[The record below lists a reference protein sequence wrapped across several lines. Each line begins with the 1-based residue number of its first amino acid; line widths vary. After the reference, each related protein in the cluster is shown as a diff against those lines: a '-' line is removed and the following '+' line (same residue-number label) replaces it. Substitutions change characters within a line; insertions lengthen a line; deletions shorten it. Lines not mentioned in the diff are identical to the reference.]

1 MASSTHFLPKLH
13 RAPHLALPPRPGA
26 THACS
31 DGPCM
36 IPKRSRRRATLPT
49 PTSSFPPSGVRVC
62 HSVPAGRSAFR
73 YVWAPLRLITF
84 KAGPMRGPTTQG
96 LTAWSRG
103 VSAVGPCATRG
114 GRPHLSHLPHLSSPV
129 LTCPTCPHL
138 AHLSSPV
145 LTWPHLSSPVPPV
158 LTWPHLASP
167 PFYKSLCPRRTR
179 SCPPRLARKGRQA
192 RRSRRCL
199 VAAVSERRL
208 AREDFG

>member
-36 IPKRSRRRATLPT
+36 IPKRSRRRATLPLT
-49 PTSSFPPSGVRVC
+49 DFLVSSFRCEGLSLCP
-62 HSVPAGRSAFR
+62 GRSFR
-73 YVWAPLRLITF
+73 LSLR
-84 KAGPMRGPTTQG
+84 
-96 LTAWSRG
+96 
-103 VSAVGPCATRG
+103 VGPSSSHHIQG
-114 GRPHLSHLPHLSSPV
+114 GSDERPHYSRRNGLEQGGERCRSLRDTRREASPV
-129 LTCPTCPHL
+129 PP
-138 AHLSSPV
+138 A
-145 LTWPHLSSPVPPV
+145 PPV

-167 PFYKSLCPRRTR
+167 PFYKLLCPRRTR

-199 VAAVSERRL
+199 VAAVSGRRL